1 MAEIDLNDV
10 SLFVRVLDEGSFAK
24 VARAAKVP
32 TSTVSRAVSRL
43 EGAVGVPLL
52 HRTTRAVQPT
62 EEGRTFYA
70 SVAPAVA
77 AVQGAARD
85 LEGAGTSP
93 SGRLRVTA
101 SGDVGTTLLPAMVV
115 AFAEK
120 CPNVAIEVDLSAR
133 KVNLI
138 EEGFDLALRA
148 GPLTDSTLMAKK
160 LAESDLALYAS
171 AAYVQK
177 RGLPE
182 SVAALEKHRVVLFR
196 PRDGANEWELAGTNG
211 ETAKVT
217 VRGALAGQDYAFVR
231 AAVAAGGGIAL
242 LPQLIAAA
250 RASIEP
256 LVRVL
261 PAYRVPGGALF
272 VVHPSAKKV
281 PLKVVAFRDFLVE
294 AFAKLAPP

>member
-1 MAEIDLNDV
+1 MPEIDLNDV

-32 TSTVSRAVSRL
+32 TSTVSRAVARL

-62 EEGRTFYA
+62 TEGRAFYA
-70 SVAPAVA
+70 SVSPALATVR
-77 AVQGAARD
+77 GAARD
-85 LEGAGTSP
+85 LEGAGSSP
-93 SGRLRVTA
+93 SGHLRVTA

-120 CPNVAIEVDLSAR
+120 CPNVSIEIDLSAR
-133 KVNLI
+133 RVNLV

-148 GPLTDSTLMAKK
+148 GPLTDSSLVAKK

-171 AAYVQK
+171 ATYVQK

-196 PRDGANEWELAGTNG
+196 PREGSNEWALTGAGG
-211 ETAKVT
+211 ETVKVT

-242 LPQLIAAA
+242 LPQVIAAA
-250 RASIEP
+250 PGSADP

-261 PAYRVPGGALF
+261 PAYRVGGGALY

-281 PLKVVAFRDFLVE
+281 PLKVAAFRDFLVE
-294 AFAKLAPP
+294 AFAKLAP